1 MRLLAAALCSSL
13 LLTASC
19 HKAPPRAHGAE
30 ASRLAARAPSRVASS
45 ARPGRTSKQEI
56 VVGAMPTLTKAQM
69 ESMIAGYSPW
79 YRLLAADAS
88 HPGLSFYGSWE
99 YDGRQGE
106 FAVGQDMP
114 VWFQTEGAFKVFG
127 NGCIYRWNPT
137 GKHQW
142 LPDYVPPGRAG
153 VPIPKLKTD
162 EIQEIVGARTDGK
175 YGPETVRKVK
185 EFQWKL
191 IHLGYLHGKADG
203 IWGSRTDLAYERYT
217 TARHTRKVPTT
228 STSAPGGTKHGRNK

>member
-1 MRLLAAALCSSL
+1 MRWLAAALCSSL

-30 ASRLAARAPSRVASS
+30 ASRLAARAPRRVASP
-45 ARPGRTSKQEI
+45 RPGRTSKQEI
-56 VVGAMPTLTKAQM
+56 VVEAVQTLTKAQM

-114 VWFQTEGAFKVFG
+114 VWFQTEGAFKVLG
-127 NGCIYRWNPT
+127 NGWIYRWNPT

-142 LPDYVPPGRAG
+142 LPDYVPPGLAG
-153 VPIPKLKTD
+153 VPIPKLTTR
-162 EIQEIVGARTDGK
+162 EIQVIVGAHNDGK
-175 YGPETVRKVK
+175 YGSQTARKVK

-191 IHLGYLHGKADG
+191 IHLGYLHGKANG
-203 IWGSRTDLAYERYT
+203 LWGSGTELAYERYVT
-217 TARHTRKVPTT
+217 VRHTRKVPTT
-228 STSAPGGTKHGRNK
+228 QTSAPKGMKQGRNK